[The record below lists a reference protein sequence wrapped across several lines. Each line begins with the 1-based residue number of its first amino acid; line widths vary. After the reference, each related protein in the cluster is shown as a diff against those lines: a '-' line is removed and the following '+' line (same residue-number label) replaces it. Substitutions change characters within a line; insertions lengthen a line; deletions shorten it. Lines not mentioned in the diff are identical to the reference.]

1 LFEEY
6 CVREKIKRETEMR
19 KTVIGVIGP
28 GEGAI
33 ASDREMAYGV
43 GELIAQAGWV
53 LLTGGRKT
61 GVMEA
66 ANRGAKAAG
75 GLTVGILPGNDTR
88 GVCEAVDVAIV
99 TDLGN
104 GRNNINVL
112 SCDGVIACGMGLG
125 TASEVALALKN
136 GKGVVLLN
144 CDRET
149 QKFWLRWGGGR
160 VAIAENPEAAIA
172 FVKTAIIHQENELL

>member
-1 LFEEY
+1 
-6 CVREKIKRETEMR
+6 MR
-19 KTVIGVIGP
+19 KIVVGVMGP

-33 ASDREMAYGV
+33 ASDREMAYQLGK
-43 GELIAQAGWV
+43 LIAEAGWV

-66 ANRGAKAAG
+66 ASRGAKAAG
-75 GLTVGILPGNDTR
+75 GFVVGVLPGNDTR
-88 GVCEAVDVAIV
+88 GVSEAVDLAIV

-112 SCDGVIACGMGLG
+112 SCDGIIACGMGLG

-136 GKGVVLLN
+136 GKMVVLLN
-144 CDRET
+144 CDRITRE
-149 QKFWLRWGGGR
+149 FWLRLGGGK
-160 VAIAENPEAAIA
+160 VAIAETPDEAIA
-172 FVKTAIIHQENELL
+172 WVENAIATS

>member
-1 LFEEY
+1 
-6 CVREKIKRETEMR
+6 MR
-19 KTVIGVIGP
+19 KLVIGVMGP

-33 ASDREMAYGV
+33 ASDREMADRLGR
-43 GELIAQAGWV
+43 LIAEAGWV

-66 ANRGAKAAG
+66 ASRGAKAAG
-75 GLTVGILPGNDTR
+75 GLVVGILPGNDTR
-88 GVCEAVDVAIV
+88 GVSEAVDLAIV

-104 GRNNINVL
+104 ARNNINVL
-112 SCDGVIACGMGLG
+112 SSDAIVACGMGLG

-136 GKGVVLLN
+136 GKFIVLLN

-149 QKFWLRWGGGR
+149 RDFWLRLGGGK
-160 VAIAENPEAAIA
+160 VAIAESPESAIA
-172 FVKTAIIHQENELL
+172 LVEGEIARR